1 MTTPPRLPILKSKTG
16 RKESIRLL
24 VHETG
29 TCSGSD
35 LYFSTPSEYARRML
49 FYMSTCGY
57 YYTNYDYRIER
68 EDYHNYMLF
77 YICDGR
83 LSLTGGGQ
91 TMVASAGQVGFL
103 NCHEPHEYHTIGNTE
118 FVWLHLDG
126 SNTADFY
133 HQAVQLHGGFVFD
146 TPCAQEIKDGIY
158 EIVFAFRNEQP
169 VSEVRLSQK
178 LYGLLTAMIDPGKAA
193 DGREKADGPAAR
205 AMHFMQAHYME
216 PLSLADV
223 AAHVNMSQFHF
234 SRLFK
239 RDCGCSPHEYLI
251 LTRLN
256 RAKHLLKTTD
266 LPVKVIA
273 QKVGYQNVSS
283 FTNAFTDR
291 VGISPTLFRK
301 YSL

>member
-1 MTTPPRLPILKSKTG
+1 M
-16 RKESIRLL
+16 L

-83 LSLTGGGQ
+83 LSLRSGSQ

-133 HQAVQLHGGFVFD
+133 EQAVQMHGGFVFD
-146 TPCAQEIKDGIY
+146 TPYAEQIKNGIY
-158 EIVFAFRNEQP
+158 EIVFAFRNDQTL
-169 VSEVRLSQK
+169 SEVRLSQK
-178 LYGLLTAMIDPGKAA
+178 LYTLLTATVDTASQEAGQAEENDTVSK
-193 DGREKADGPAAR
+193 
-205 AMHFMQAHYME
+205 AMHFIQEQYMN
-216 PLSLADV
+216 PISLLDV
-223 AAHVNMSQFHF
+223 ATHVNMSQFHF

-239 RDCGCSPHEYLI
+239 KDCGYSPHEYLI

-256 RAKHLLKTTD
+256 RAKHLLKTTG
-266 LPVKVIA
+266 LPFKVIA

-301 YSL
+301 YSI

>member
-1 MTTPPRLPILKSKTG
+1 M
-16 RKESIRLL
+16 L

-83 LSLTGGGQ
+83 LSVTSGGQ
-91 TMVASAGQVGFL
+91 TMVASAGQAGFL

-133 HQAVQLHGGFVFD
+133 QQAVWAHGGFVFD
-146 TPCAQEIKDGIY
+146 TPYAQEIKNGIY
-158 EIVFAFRNEQP
+158 EIIFAFRNEQP
-169 VSEVRLSQK
+169 FSEVRLSHK
-178 LYGLLTAMIDPGKAA
+178 IYGLLAAAVDTNKPENERSAKNDPVAAAMYFI
-193 DGREKADGPAAR
+193 R
-205 AMHFMQAHYME
+205 QQYMN
-216 PLSLADV
+216 PITLNDV
-223 AAHVNMSQFHF
+223 AAYANMSLYHF

-239 RDCGCSPHEYLI
+239 RDCGYSPHEYII

-266 LPVKVIA
+266 LAIKVIA

-283 FTNAFTDR
+283 FTNAFTAR

-301 YSL
+301 YSI

>member
-1 MTTPPRLPILKSKTG
+1 M
-16 RKESIRLL
+16 L

-83 LSLTGGGQ
+83 LSLRSGSQ

-133 HQAVQLHGGFVFD
+133 EQAVQMHGGFVFD
-146 TPCAQEIKDGIY
+146 TPYAEQIKNGIY
-158 EIVFAFRNEQP
+158 EIVFAFRNDQTL
-169 VSEVRLSQK
+169 SEVRLSQK
-178 LYGLLTAMIDPGKAA
+178 LYTLLVATVDTASQEAGQAEENDTVSK
-193 DGREKADGPAAR
+193 
-205 AMHFMQAHYME
+205 AMHFIQEQYMN
-216 PLSLADV
+216 PISLLDV
-223 AAHVNMSQFHF
+223 ATHVNMSQFHF

-239 RDCGCSPHEYLI
+239 KDCGYSPHEYLI
-251 LTRLN
+251 LTRLT
-256 RAKHLLKTTD
+256 RAKHLLKTTG

-301 YSL
+301 YSI

>member
-1 MTTPPRLPILKSKTG
+1 M
-16 RKESIRLL
+16 L
-24 VHETG
+24 VYETG

-35 LYFSTPSEYARRML
+35 LYFNTPSEYAKRML

-57 YYTNYDYRIER
+57 YYTNYDYHIKR

-83 LSLTGGGQ
+83 LSVTSKQQ
-91 TMVASAGQVGFL
+91 THVASAGQVGFL

-133 HQAVQLHGGFVFD
+133 QQAVRQHDAFVFD
-146 TPCAQEIKDGIY
+146 LPHAEEIKNGLYQIIFSY
-158 EIVFAFRNEQP
+158 RNQQIP
-169 VSEVRLSQK
+169 SETKLSCQI
-178 LYGLLTAMIDPGKAA
+178 YGLLTTLIDNSVSDDQMPDRNDPITCAMRFIEQKYA
-193 DGREKADGPAAR
+193 
-205 AMHFMQAHYME
+205 E
-216 PLSLADV
+216 PITLDDV
-223 AAHVNMSQFHF
+223 ASHANMSRYHF

-239 RDCGCSPHEYLI
+239 KSCGYSPHEYLI
-251 LTRLN
+251 LTQLN
-256 RAKHLLKTTD
+256 CAKHLLKTTS
-266 LPVKVIA
+266 LPVKIIA
-273 QKVGYQNVSS
+273 HKVGYQNEST

-291 VGISPTLFRK
+291 VGIPPTLFRK

>member
-1 MTTPPRLPILKSKTG
+1 MIH
-16 RKESIRLL
+16 LL

-57 YYTNYDYRIER
+57 YYTNYDYRIKR
-68 EDYHNYMLF
+68 ENYNSYMLF

-83 LSLTGGGQ
+83 LSLTSGGQ
-91 TMVASAGQVGFL
+91 TVVASAGQVGFL

-133 HQAVQLHGGFVFD
+133 QQAVQMHGGFVFD
-146 TPCAQEIKDGIY
+146 TPYAEQIKNGIY
-158 EIVFAFRNEQP
+158 EIVFAFRNEQTL
-169 VSEVRLSQK
+169 SEVRLSQK
-178 LYGLLTAMIDPGKAA
+178 LYTLLVATVDTASQEAGQAEENDTVSK
-193 DGREKADGPAAR
+193 
-205 AMHFMQAHYME
+205 AMHFIQEQYMN
-216 PLSLADV
+216 PISLLDV
-223 AAHVNMSQFHF
+223 ATHVNMSQFHF
-234 SRLFK
+234 FRLFRK
-239 RDCGCSPHEYLI
+239 DCGYSPHEYLI

-256 RAKHLLKTTD
+256 RAKHLLKTTG

-283 FTNAFTDR
+283 FTNAFTAR
-291 VGISPTLFRK
+291 VDISPTLFRK
-301 YSL
+301 YSI

>member
-1 MTTPPRLPILKSKTG
+1 M
-16 RKESIRLL
+16 L

-83 LSLTGGGQ
+83 LSLRSGSQ

-133 HQAVQLHGGFVFD
+133 EQAVQMHGGFVFD
-146 TPCAQEIKDGIY
+146 TPYAEQIKNGIY
-158 EIVFAFRNEQP
+158 EIVFAFRNEQ
-169 VSEVRLSQK
+169 VLSEVRLSQK
-178 LYGLLTAMIDPGKAA
+178 LYTLLVATVDTASQETGQTEENDTVSK
-193 DGREKADGPAAR
+193 
-205 AMHFMQAHYME
+205 AMHFIQAQYMN
-216 PLSLADV
+216 PISLLDV
-223 AAHVNMSQFHF
+223 ATHVNMSQFHF

-239 RDCGCSPHEYLI
+239 KDCGYSPHEYLI

-256 RAKHLLKTTD
+256 RAKHLLKTTG

-301 YSL
+301 YSI

>member
-1 MTTPPRLPILKSKTG
+1 M
-16 RKESIRLL
+16 L

-83 LSLTGGGQ
+83 LSLRSGSQ

-133 HQAVQLHGGFVFD
+133 QQAVQMHGGFVFD
-146 TPCAQEIKDGIY
+146 TPYAEQSKNGIY
-158 EIVFAFRNEQP
+158 EIVFAFRNEQTL
-169 VSEVRLSQK
+169 SEVRLSQK
-178 LYGLLTAMIDPGKAA
+178 LYTLLTAMVDTASQEAGQTEENDTVSK
-193 DGREKADGPAAR
+193 
-205 AMHFMQAHYME
+205 AMHFIQEQYMN
-216 PLSLADV
+216 PISLLDV
-223 AAHVNMSQFHF
+223 ATHVNMSQFHF

-239 RDCGCSPHEYLI
+239 KDCGYSPHEYLI

-256 RAKHLLKTTD
+256 RAKHLLKTTG

-301 YSL
+301 YSI

>member
-1 MTTPPRLPILKSKTG
+1 MLV
-16 RKESIRLL
+16 RK
-24 VHETG
+24 TG

-83 LSLTGGGQ
+83 LSLRSGSQ

-133 HQAVQLHGGFVFD
+133 QQAVQMHGGFVFD
-146 TPCAQEIKDGIY
+146 TPYAEQIKNGIY
-158 EIVFAFRNEQP
+158 EIVFAFRNEQTL
-169 VSEVRLSQK
+169 SEVRLSQK
-178 LYGLLTAMIDPGKAA
+178 LYTLLVATVDTASQEAGQAEENDTVSK
-193 DGREKADGPAAR
+193 
-205 AMHFMQAHYME
+205 AMHFIQEQYMN
-216 PLSLADV
+216 PISLLDV
-223 AAHVNMSQFHF
+223 ATHVNMSQFHF
-234 SRLFK
+234 FRLFRK
-239 RDCGCSPHEYLI
+239 DCGYSPHEYLI

-256 RAKHLLKTTD
+256 RAKHLLKTTG

-273 QKVGYQNVSS
+273 QKAGYQNVSS

-301 YSL
+301 YSI

>member
-1 MTTPPRLPILKSKTG
+1 M
-16 RKESIRLL
+16 L

-83 LSLTGGGQ
+83 LSLRSGSQ

-133 HQAVQLHGGFVFD
+133 QQAVQMHGGFVFD
-146 TPCAQEIKDGIY
+146 TPYAEQIKNGIY
-158 EIVFAFRNEQP
+158 EIVFAFRNEQTL
-169 VSEVRLSQK
+169 SEVRLSQK
-178 LYGLLTAMIDPGKAA
+178 LYTLLVATVDTASQEAGQTEENDTVSK
-193 DGREKADGPAAR
+193 
-205 AMHFMQAHYME
+205 AMHFIQEQYMN
-216 PLSLADV
+216 PISLLDV
-223 AAHVNMSQFHF
+223 ATHVNMSQFHF

-239 RDCGCSPHEYLI
+239 KDCGYSPHEYLI

-256 RAKHLLKTTD
+256 RAKHLLKTTE

-301 YSL
+301 YSI

>member
-1 MTTPPRLPILKSKTG
+1 M
-16 RKESIRLL
+16 L

-83 LSLTGGGQ
+83 LSLRSGSQ

-133 HQAVQLHGGFVFD
+133 QQAVQMHGGFVFD
-146 TPCAQEIKDGIY
+146 TPYAEQIKNGIY
-158 EIVFAFRNEQP
+158 EIVFAFRNEQTL
-169 VSEVRLSQK
+169 SEVRLSQK
-178 LYGLLTAMIDPGKAA
+178 LYTLLTAMVDTASQEAGQTEENDTVSK
-193 DGREKADGPAAR
+193 
-205 AMHFMQAHYME
+205 AMHFIQEQYMN
-216 PLSLADV
+216 PISLLDV
-223 AAHVNMSQFHF
+223 ATHVNMSQFHL
-234 SRLFK
+234 SRLYK
-239 RDCGCSPHEYLI
+239 KDCGYSPHEYLI

-256 RAKHLLKTTD
+256 RAKHLLKTTG

-301 YSL
+301 YSI

>member
-1 MTTPPRLPILKSKTG
+1 MLV
-16 RKESIRLL
+16 RK
-24 VHETG
+24 TG

-83 LSLTGGGQ
+83 LSLRSGSQ

-133 HQAVQLHGGFVFD
+133 QQAVQMHGGFVFD
-146 TPCAQEIKDGIY
+146 TPYAEQIKNGIY
-158 EIVFAFRNEQP
+158 EIVFAFRNEQTL
-169 VSEVRLSQK
+169 SEVRLSQK
-178 LYGLLTAMIDPGKAA
+178 LYTLLTAMVDTASQEAGQTEENDTVSK
-193 DGREKADGPAAR
+193 
-205 AMHFMQAHYME
+205 AMHFIQEQYMN
-216 PLSLADV
+216 PISLLDV
-223 AAHVNMSQFHF
+223 ATHVNMSQFHF
-234 SRLFK
+234 FRLFRK
-239 RDCGCSPHEYLI
+239 DCGYSPHEYLI

-256 RAKHLLKTTD
+256 RAKHLLKTTG

-301 YSL
+301 YSI

>member
-1 MTTPPRLPILKSKTG
+1 M
-16 RKESIRLL
+16 L

-83 LSLTGGGQ
+83 LSLRSGSQ

-133 HQAVQLHGGFVFD
+133 QQAVQMHGGFVFD
-146 TPCAQEIKDGIY
+146 TPYAEQIKNGIY
-158 EIVFAFRNEQP
+158 EIVFAFRNEQTL
-169 VSEVRLSQK
+169 SEVRLSQK
-178 LYGLLTAMIDPGKAA
+178 LYTLLTAMVDTASQEAGQTEENDTVSK
-193 DGREKADGPAAR
+193 
-205 AMHFMQAHYME
+205 AMHFIQEQYMN
-216 PLSLADV
+216 PISLLDV
-223 AAHVNMSQFHF
+223 ATHVNMSQFHF
-234 SRLFK
+234 FRLFRK
-239 RDCGCSPHEYLI
+239 DCGYSPHEYLI

-256 RAKHLLKTTD
+256 RAKHLLKTTG

-283 FTNAFTDR
+283 FTNPFTDR

-301 YSL
+301 YSI

>member
-1 MTTPPRLPILKSKTG
+1 M
-16 RKESIRLL
+16 L

-83 LSLTGGGQ
+83 LSLRSGSQ

-133 HQAVQLHGGFVFD
+133 QQAVQMHGGFVFD
-146 TPCAQEIKDGIY
+146 TPSAEQIKNGIY
-158 EIVFAFRNEQP
+158 EIVFAFRNEQTL
-169 VSEVRLSQK
+169 SEVRLSQK
-178 LYGLLTAMIDPGKAA
+178 LYTLLTAMVDTASQEAGQTEENDTVSK
-193 DGREKADGPAAR
+193 
-205 AMHFMQAHYME
+205 AMHFIQEQYMN
-216 PLSLADV
+216 PISLLDV
-223 AAHVNMSQFHF
+223 ATHVNMSQFHF

-239 RDCGCSPHEYLI
+239 KDCGYSPHEYLI

-256 RAKHLLKTTD
+256 RAKHLLKTTG

-301 YSL
+301 YSI

>member
-1 MTTPPRLPILKSKTG
+1 M
-16 RKESIRLL
+16 L

-83 LSLTGGGQ
+83 LSVTSGGQ
-91 TMVASAGQVGFL
+91 TMVASAGQAGFL

-133 HQAVQLHGGFVFD
+133 QQAVWAHGGFVFD
-146 TPCAQEIKDGIY
+146 TPYAQEIKNGIY
-158 EIVFAFRNEQP
+158 EIIFAFRNEQP
-169 VSEVRLSQK
+169 FSEVRLSHK
-178 LYGLLTAMIDPGKAA
+178 IYGLLAAAVDTNKPENERSAKHDPVAAAMYFI
-193 DGREKADGPAAR
+193 R
-205 AMHFMQAHYME
+205 QQYMN
-216 PLSLADV
+216 PITLNDV
-223 AAHVNMSQFHF
+223 AAYANMSLYHF

-239 RDCGCSPHEYLI
+239 RDCGYSPHEYII

-266 LPVKVIA
+266 LAIKVIA

-283 FTNAFTDR
+283 FTNAFTAR

-301 YSL
+301 YSI

>member
-1 MTTPPRLPILKSKTG
+1 M
-16 RKESIRLL
+16 L

-83 LSLTGGGQ
+83 LSLRSGSQ

-133 HQAVQLHGGFVFD
+133 QQAVQMHGGFVFD
-146 TPCAQEIKDGIY
+146 TPYAEQIKNGIY
-158 EIVFAFRNEQP
+158 EIVFAFRNEQTL
-169 VSEVRLSQK
+169 SEVRLSQK
-178 LYGLLTAMIDPGKAA
+178 LYTLLTAMVDTASQEAGQTEENDTVSK
-193 DGREKADGPAAR
+193 
-205 AMHFMQAHYME
+205 AMHLIQEQYMN
-216 PLSLADV
+216 PISLLDV
-223 AAHVNMSQFHF
+223 ATHVNMSQFHF
-234 SRLFK
+234 FRLFRK
-239 RDCGCSPHEYLI
+239 DCGYSPHEYLI

-256 RAKHLLKTTD
+256 RAKHLLKTTG

-301 YSL
+301 YSI

>member
-1 MTTPPRLPILKSKTG
+1 M
-16 RKESIRLL
+16 L

-35 LYFSTPSEYARRML
+35 PYFSTPSEYARRML

-77 YICDGR
+77 YICNGR
-83 LSLTGGGQ
+83 LSVQSGGQ
-91 TMVASAGQVGFL
+91 TMVATAGQVGFL

-133 HQAVQLHGGFVFD
+133 QQAVRVHGGFVFD
-146 TPCAQEIKDGIY
+146 SPYAEEIKKGIY
-158 EIVFAFRNEQP
+158 EIVFAFRNMQP
-169 VSEVRLSQK
+169 IGEVRLSQK
-178 LYGLLTAMIDPGKAA
+178 LYSLLTAMVDTNKPEKRRAA
-193 DGREKADGPAAR
+193 DNDPVAAAMRFMREE
-205 AMHFMQAHYME
+205 YMN
-216 PLSLADV
+216 PISLTDV
-223 AAHVNMSQFHF
+223 AAHVNMSQYHF

-239 RDCGCSPHEYLI
+239 KDCGYSPHEYLI

-256 RAKHLLKTTD
+256 RAKHLLKTTE
-266 LPVKVIA
+266 LPVKIIA
-273 QKVGYQNVSS
+273 RKVGYQNVSS
-283 FTNAFTDR
+283 FTNAFTER
-291 VGISPTLFRK
+291 VGISQPMLRK

>member
-1 MTTPPRLPILKSKTG
+1 M
-16 RKESIRLL
+16 L

-83 LSLTGGGQ
+83 LSLRSGSQ

-133 HQAVQLHGGFVFD
+133 QQAVQMHGGFVFD
-146 TPCAQEIKDGIY
+146 TPYAEQIKNGIY
-158 EIVFAFRNEQP
+158 EIVFAFRNEQTL
-169 VSEVRLSQK
+169 SEVRLSQK
-178 LYGLLTAMIDPGKAA
+178 LYTLLTAMVDTASQEAGQTEENDTVSK
-193 DGREKADGPAAR
+193 
-205 AMHFMQAHYME
+205 AMHFIQEQYMN
-216 PLSLADV
+216 PISLLDV
-223 AAHVNMSQFHF
+223 ATHVNMSQFHF

-239 RDCGCSPHEYLI
+239 KDCGYSPHEYLI

-256 RAKHLLKTTD
+256 RAKHLLKTTG

-291 VGISPTLFRK
+291 VGISPTLFRI
-301 YSL
+301 YSI

>member
-1 MTTPPRLPILKSKTG
+1 M
-16 RKESIRLL
+16 L

-83 LSLTGGGQ
+83 LSLRSGSQ

-133 HQAVQLHGGFVFD
+133 QQAVQMHGGFVFD
-146 TPCAQEIKDGIY
+146 TPYAEQIKNGIY
-158 EIVFAFRNEQP
+158 EIVFAFRNEQTL
-169 VSEVRLSQK
+169 SEVRLSQK
-178 LYGLLTAMIDPGKAA
+178 LYTLLTAMVDTASQEAGQTEENDTVSK
-193 DGREKADGPAAR
+193 
-205 AMHFMQAHYME
+205 AMHFIQEQYMN
-216 PLSLADV
+216 PISLLDV
-223 AAHVNMSQFHF
+223 ATHVNMSQFHF

-239 RDCGCSPHEYLI
+239 KDCGYSPHEYLI

-256 RAKHLLKTTD
+256 RAKHLLKTTG

-283 FTNAFTDR
+283 FTNAFADR

-301 YSL
+301 YSI

>member
-1 MTTPPRLPILKSKTG
+1 M
-16 RKESIRLL
+16 L

-83 LSLTGGGQ
+83 LSLRSGSQ

-126 SNTADFY
+126 SNTADF
-133 HQAVQLHGGFVFD
+133 HQQAVQMHGGFVFD
-146 TPCAQEIKDGIY
+146 TPYAEQIKNGIY
-158 EIVFAFRNEQP
+158 EIVFAFRNEQTL
-169 VSEVRLSQK
+169 SEVRLSQK
-178 LYGLLTAMIDPGKAA
+178 LYTLLTAMVDTASQEAGQTEENDTVSK
-193 DGREKADGPAAR
+193 
-205 AMHFMQAHYME
+205 AMHFIQEQYMN
-216 PLSLADV
+216 PISLLDV
-223 AAHVNMSQFHF
+223 ATHVNMSQFHF

-239 RDCGCSPHEYLI
+239 KDCGYSPHEYLI

-256 RAKHLLKTTD
+256 RAKHLLKTTG

-301 YSL
+301 YSI

>member
-1 MTTPPRLPILKSKTG
+1 MLV
-16 RKESIRLL
+16 RK
-24 VHETG
+24 TG

-83 LSLTGGGQ
+83 LSLRSGSQ

-133 HQAVQLHGGFVFD
+133 QQAVQMHGGFVFD
-146 TPCAQEIKDGIY
+146 TPYAEQIKNGIY
-158 EIVFAFRNEQP
+158 EIVFAFRNEQTL
-169 VSEVRLSQK
+169 SEVRLSQK
-178 LYGLLTAMIDPGKAA
+178 LYTLLTAMVDTASQEAGQTEENDTVSK
-193 DGREKADGPAAR
+193 
-205 AMHFMQAHYME
+205 AMHFIQEQYMN
-216 PLSLADV
+216 PISLLDV
-223 AAHVNMSQFHF
+223 ATHVNMSQFHF

-239 RDCGCSPHEYLI
+239 KDCGYSPHEYLI

-256 RAKHLLKTTD
+256 RAKHLLKTTG
-266 LPVKVIA
+266 LPIKVIA

-301 YSL
+301 YSI

>member
-1 MTTPPRLPILKSKTG
+1 MCIYREKRLQKG
-16 RKESIRLL
+16 RVAML

-35 LYFSTPSEYARRML
+35 LYFSTPSDYARRML
-49 FYMSTCGY
+49 FYMTSCGY

-68 EDYHNYMLF
+68 KDYHNYMLF
-77 YICDGR
+77 YVSDGR
-83 LSLTGGGQ
+83 LSLTSGRQ

-133 HQAVQLHGGFVFD
+133 QQAVRVHGGFVFD
-146 TPCAQEIKDGIY
+146 SPYAEQVKNGIY
-158 EIVFAFRNEQP
+158 EIVFAFRNDQATN
-169 VSEVRLSQK
+169 EVRLSQK
-178 LYGLLTAMIDPGKAA
+178 LYGLLAAMVDANNPEQDRSDGSDPVSAA
-193 DGREKADGPAAR
+193 MRFIQAEY
-205 AMHFMQAHYME
+205 MH
-216 PLSLADV
+216 LITLAEV
-223 AAHVNMSQFHF
+223 AACANMSQYHF

-239 RDCGCSPHEYLI
+239 KDCGYSPHEYLI

-256 RAKHLLKTTD
+256 RAKHLLKTTE

-273 QKVGYQNVSS
+273 QKVGYINVSS
-283 FTNAFTDR
+283 FTNAFTER
-291 VGISPTLFRK
+291 VGISPSQFRK
-301 YSL
+301 YSI

>member
-1 MTTPPRLPILKSKTG
+1 M
-16 RKESIRLL
+16 L

-35 LYFSTPSEYARRML
+35 LYFSTHSEYARRML

-83 LSLTGGGQ
+83 LSLRSGSQ

-133 HQAVQLHGGFVFD
+133 QQAVQMHGGFVFD
-146 TPCAQEIKDGIY
+146 TPYAEQIKNGIY
-158 EIVFAFRNEQP
+158 EIVFAFRNEQTL
-169 VSEVRLSQK
+169 SEVRLSQK
-178 LYGLLTAMIDPGKAA
+178 LYTLLTAMVDTASKEAGQTEENDTVSK
-193 DGREKADGPAAR
+193 
-205 AMHFMQAHYME
+205 AMHFIQEQYMN
-216 PLSLADV
+216 PISLLDV
-223 AAHVNMSQFHF
+223 ATHVNMSQFHF
-234 SRLFK
+234 FRLFRK
-239 RDCGCSPHEYLI
+239 DCGYSPHEYLI

-256 RAKHLLKTTD
+256 RAKHLLKTTG

-273 QKVGYQNVSS
+273 QKVGYKNVSS

-301 YSL
+301 YSI

>member
-1 MTTPPRLPILKSKTG
+1 MLV
-16 RKESIRLL
+16 RK
-24 VHETG
+24 TG

-83 LSLTGGGQ
+83 LSLRSGSQ

-133 HQAVQLHGGFVFD
+133 QQAVQMHGGFVFD
-146 TPCAQEIKDGIY
+146 TPYAEQIKNGIY
-158 EIVFAFRNEQP
+158 EIVFAFRNEQTL
-169 VSEVRLSQK
+169 SEVRLSQK
-178 LYGLLTAMIDPGKAA
+178 LYTLLVTTVDTASQEAGQAEENDTVSK
-193 DGREKADGPAAR
+193 
-205 AMHFMQAHYME
+205 AMHFIQEQYMN
-216 PLSLADV
+216 PISLLDV
-223 AAHVNMSQFHF
+223 ATHVNMSQFHF
-234 SRLFK
+234 FRLFRK
-239 RDCGCSPHEYLI
+239 DCGYSPHEYLI

-256 RAKHLLKTTD
+256 RAKHLLKTTG

-301 YSL
+301 YSI

>member
-1 MTTPPRLPILKSKTG
+1 M
-16 RKESIRLL
+16 L

-83 LSLTGGGQ
+83 LSLRSGSQ
-91 TMVASAGQVGFL
+91 TMVASAGQLGFL

-133 HQAVQLHGGFVFD
+133 QQAVQMHGGFVFD
-146 TPCAQEIKDGIY
+146 TPYAEQIKNGIY
-158 EIVFAFRNEQP
+158 EIVFAFRNEQTL
-169 VSEVRLSQK
+169 SEVRLSQK
-178 LYGLLTAMIDPGKAA
+178 LYTLLTAMVDTASQEAGQTEENDTVSK
-193 DGREKADGPAAR
+193 
-205 AMHFMQAHYME
+205 AMHFIQEQYMN
-216 PLSLADV
+216 PISLLDV
-223 AAHVNMSQFHF
+223 ATHVNMSQFHF

-239 RDCGCSPHEYLI
+239 KDCGYSPHEYLI

-256 RAKHLLKTTD
+256 RAKHLLKTTG

-301 YSL
+301 YSI

>member
-1 MTTPPRLPILKSKTG
+1 M
-16 RKESIRLL
+16 L
-24 VHETG
+24 VRETG

-83 LSLTGGGQ
+83 LSLRSGSQ

-133 HQAVQLHGGFVFD
+133 QQAVQMHGGFVFD
-146 TPCAQEIKDGIY
+146 TPYAEQIKNGIY
-158 EIVFAFRNEQP
+158 EIVFAFRNEQTL
-169 VSEVRLSQK
+169 SEVRLSQK
-178 LYGLLTAMIDPGKAA
+178 LYTLLTAMVDTASQEAGQTEENDTVSK
-193 DGREKADGPAAR
+193 
-205 AMHFMQAHYME
+205 AMHFIQEQYMN
-216 PLSLADV
+216 PISLLDV
-223 AAHVNMSQFHF
+223 ATHVNMSQFHF

-239 RDCGCSPHEYLI
+239 KDCGYSPHEYLI
-251 LTRLN
+251 RTRLN
-256 RAKHLLKTTD
+256 RAKHLLKTTG

-301 YSL
+301 YSI

>member
-1 MTTPPRLPILKSKTG
+1 M
-16 RKESIRLL
+16 L

-83 LSLTGGGQ
+83 LSLRSGSQ

-133 HQAVQLHGGFVFD
+133 QQAVQMHGGFVFD
-146 TPCAQEIKDGIY
+146 TPYAEQIKNGIY
-158 EIVFAFRNEQP
+158 EIVFAFRNEQTL
-169 VSEVRLSQK
+169 SEVRLSQK
-178 LYGLLTAMIDPGKAA
+178 LYTLLTAMVDTASQEAGQTEENDTVSK
-193 DGREKADGPAAR
+193 
-205 AMHFMQAHYME
+205 AMHFIQEQYMNPI
-216 PLSLADV
+216 PLLDV
-223 AAHVNMSQFHF
+223 ATHVNMSQFHF
-234 SRLFK
+234 FRLFRK
-239 RDCGCSPHEYLI
+239 DCGYSPHEYLI

-256 RAKHLLKTTD
+256 RAKHLLKTTG

-301 YSL
+301 YSI

>member
-1 MTTPPRLPILKSKTG
+1 M
-16 RKESIRLL
+16 L

-83 LSLTGGGQ
+83 LSLRSGSQ

-133 HQAVQLHGGFVFD
+133 QQAVQMHGGFVFD
-146 TPCAQEIKDGIY
+146 TPYAEQIKNGIY
-158 EIVFAFRNEQP
+158 EIVFAFRNEQTL
-169 VSEVRLSQK
+169 SEVRLSQK
-178 LYGLLTAMIDPGKAA
+178 LYTLLTAMVDTASQEAGQTEENDTVSK
-193 DGREKADGPAAR
+193 
-205 AMHFMQAHYME
+205 AMHFIQEQYMN
-216 PLSLADV
+216 PISLLDV
-223 AAHVNMSQFHF
+223 ATHVNMSQFHF
-234 SRLFK
+234 FRLFRK
-239 RDCGCSPHEYLI
+239 DCGYSPHEYLI

-256 RAKHLLKTTD
+256 RAKHLRKTTG

-301 YSL
+301 YSI

>member
-1 MTTPPRLPILKSKTG
+1 M
-16 RKESIRLL
+16 L

-83 LSLTGGGQ
+83 LSLRSGSQ

-133 HQAVQLHGGFVFD
+133 QQAVQMHGGFVFD
-146 TPCAQEIKDGIY
+146 TPYAEQIKNGIY
-158 EIVFAFRNEQP
+158 EIVFAFRNEQTL
-169 VSEVRLSQK
+169 SEVRLSQK
-178 LYGLLTAMIDPGKAA
+178 LYTLLTAMVDTASQEAGQTEENDTVSK
-193 DGREKADGPAAR
+193 
-205 AMHFMQAHYME
+205 AMHFIQEQYMN
-216 PLSLADV
+216 PISLLDV
-223 AAHVNMSQFHF
+223 ATHVNMSQFHF
-234 SRLFK
+234 SRLFRK
-239 RDCGCSPHEYLI
+239 DCGYSPHEYLI

-256 RAKHLLKTTD
+256 RAKHLLKTTG

-301 YSL
+301 YSI

>member
-1 MTTPPRLPILKSKTG
+1 M
-16 RKESIRLL
+16 L

-77 YICDGR
+77 YICNGR
-83 LSLTGGGQ
+83 LSVQSGGQ
-91 TMVASAGQVGFL
+91 TMVATAGQVGFL

-133 HQAVQLHGGFVFD
+133 QQAVRVHSGFVFD
-146 TPCAQEIKDGIY
+146 SPYAEEIKKGIY
-158 EIVFAFRNEQP
+158 EIVFAFRNMQP
-169 VSEVRLSQK
+169 IGEVRLSQK
-178 LYGLLTAMIDPGKAA
+178 LYSLLAAMVDTNKPEKRRAA
-193 DGREKADGPAAR
+193 DNDPVAA
-205 AMHFMQAHYME
+205 AMYFIRQQYMN
-216 PLSLADV
+216 PITLNDV
-223 AAHVNMSQFHF
+223 AAYANMSQFHF
-234 SRLFK
+234 CRLLK
-239 RDCGCSPHEYLI
+239 RDCGLSPHEFLI

-256 RAKHLLKTTD
+256 RAKHLLKTTEQ
-266 LPVKVIA
+266 PVKVIA
-273 QKVGYQNVSS
+273 RQVDYLNVSS
-283 FTNAFTDR
+283 FTNAFTER

>member
-1 MTTPPRLPILKSKTG
+1 M
-16 RKESIRLL
+16 L

-77 YICDGR
+77 YICAGR
-83 LSLTGGGQ
+83 LSVTGEQQ
-91 TMVASAGQVGFL
+91 THVATAGQVGFL
-103 NCHEPHEYHTIGNTE
+103 NCHKPHEYHTIGSAE

-133 HQAVQLHGGFVFD
+133 QQAVRQHDGFVFD
-146 TPCAQEIKDGIY
+146 LPCAEQIKNGLY
-158 EIVFAFRNEQP
+158 EIIFSFRNQQVP
-169 VSEVRLSQK
+169 SETRLSQK
-178 LYGLLTAMIDPGKAA
+178 IYTLLTTLVDNAAAESSLPDERDPVSC
-193 DGREKADGPAAR
+193 
-205 AMHFMQAHYME
+205 AMHFIQQKYAE
-216 PLSLADV
+216 PISLDDV
-223 AAHVNMSQFHF
+223 AAHANMSRYHF

-239 RDCGCSPHEYLI
+239 KACGYPPHEYLI

-266 LPVKVIA
+266 LPVKAIA
-273 QKVGYQNVSS
+273 RKVGYQNESS

-291 VGISPTLFRK
+291 VGIPPTLFRK

>member
-1 MTTPPRLPILKSKTG
+1 M
-16 RKESIRLL
+16 L

-83 LSLTGGGQ
+83 LSLRSGSQ

-126 SNTADFY
+126 SNTDDFY
-133 HQAVQLHGGFVFD
+133 RQAVQMHGGFVFD
-146 TPCAQEIKDGIY
+146 TPYAEQIKDGIY
-158 EIVFAFRNEQP
+158 EIVFSFRNEQP
-169 VSEVRLSQK
+169 FSEVRLSQK
-178 LYGLLTAMIDPGKAA
+178 LYGLLAATIDTDKANGEQSAMDETVAKAI
-193 DGREKADGPAAR
+193 RFIR
-205 AMHFMQAHYME
+205 TQYMNAIT
-216 PLSLADV
+216 LTDV
-223 AAHVNMSQFHF
+223 ATHVNMSQFHF

-239 RDCGCSPHEYLI
+239 RGCGCPPHEYLI

-256 RAKHLLKTTD
+256 RAKHLLKTND
-266 LPVKVIA
+266 LPIKVIA

-301 YSL
+301 YSI

>member
-1 MTTPPRLPILKSKTG
+1 M
-16 RKESIRLL
+16 L

-29 TCSGSD
+29 TRSGSD

-83 LSLTGGGQ
+83 LSLRSGSQ

-133 HQAVQLHGGFVFD
+133 QQAVQMHGGFVFD
-146 TPCAQEIKDGIY
+146 TPYAEQIKNGIY
-158 EIVFAFRNEQP
+158 EIVFAFRNEQTL
-169 VSEVRLSQK
+169 SEVRLSQK
-178 LYGLLTAMIDPGKAA
+178 LYTLLTAMVDTASQEAGQTEENDTVSK
-193 DGREKADGPAAR
+193 
-205 AMHFMQAHYME
+205 AMHFIQEQYMN
-216 PLSLADV
+216 PISLLDV
-223 AAHVNMSQFHF
+223 ATHVNMSQFHF

-239 RDCGCSPHEYLI
+239 KDCGYSPHENLI

-256 RAKHLLKTTD
+256 RAKHLLKTTG

-301 YSL
+301 YSI

>member
-1 MTTPPRLPILKSKTG
+1 M
-16 RKESIRLL
+16 L

-35 LYFSTPSEYARRML
+35 LYFSTPSDYARRML

-57 YYTNYDYRIER
+57 YYTNYDYRIAR

-83 LSLTGGGQ
+83 LSLTSGGR
-91 TMVASAGQVGFL
+91 TMVVTAGQVGFL
-103 NCHEPHEYHTIGNTE
+103 NCHVPHEYHTIGNTE
-118 FVWLHLDG
+118 FIWLHLDG

-133 HQAVQLHGGFVFD
+133 EQAVQLHGGFVFD
-146 TPCAQEIKDGIY
+146 SPYAEQIKNGIY
-158 EIVFAFRNEQP
+158 EIVFAFRNEQAI
-169 VSEVRLSQK
+169 SEARLSQK
-178 LYGLLTAMIDPGKAA
+178 LYSLLIAMVDPN
-193 DGREKADGPAAR
+193 KADDTPDDPNDPVAAAQR
-205 AMHFMQAHYME
+205 FILERYME
-216 PLSLADV
+216 PIALSDI

-239 RDCGCSPHEYLI
+239 RDCGFSPHEFLI

-266 LPVKVIA
+266 QPVKVIA
-273 QKVGYQNVSS
+273 QQVGYLNVSS

>member
-1 MTTPPRLPILKSKTG
+1 MLV
-16 RKESIRLL
+16 RK
-24 VHETG
+24 TG

-83 LSLTGGGQ
+83 LSLRSGSQ

-133 HQAVQLHGGFVFD
+133 QQAVQMHGGFVFD
-146 TPCAQEIKDGIY
+146 TPYAEQIKNGIY
-158 EIVFAFRNEQP
+158 EIVFAFRNEQTL
-169 VSEVRLSQK
+169 SEVRLSQK
-178 LYGLLTAMIDPGKAA
+178 LYTLLVATVDTASQEAGQAEENDAVSK
-193 DGREKADGPAAR
+193 
-205 AMHFMQAHYME
+205 AMHFIQEQYMN
-216 PLSLADV
+216 PISLLDV
-223 AAHVNMSQFHF
+223 ATHVNMSQFHF
-234 SRLFK
+234 FRLFRK
-239 RDCGCSPHEYLI
+239 DCGYSPHEYLI

-256 RAKHLLKTTD
+256 RAKHLLKTTG

-301 YSL
+301 YSI

>member
-1 MTTPPRLPILKSKTG
+1 MI
-16 RKESIRLL
+16 IML

-83 LSLTGGGQ
+83 LSVTSGGQ
-91 TMVASAGQVGFL
+91 TMVASAGQAGFL

-133 HQAVQLHGGFVFD
+133 QQAVWAHGGFVFD
-146 TPCAQEIKDGIY
+146 SPYAQEIKNGIY
-158 EIVFAFRNEQP
+158 EIIFAFRNEQP
-169 VSEVRLSQK
+169 FSEVRLSHK
-178 LYGLLTAMIDPGKAA
+178 IYGLLAAAVDTNKPENERSAKNDPVAAAMYFI
-193 DGREKADGPAAR
+193 R
-205 AMHFMQAHYME
+205 QQYMN
-216 PLSLADV
+216 PITLNDV
-223 AAHVNMSQFHF
+223 AAYANMSLYHF

-239 RDCGCSPHEYLI
+239 RDCGYSPHEYII

-266 LPVKVIA
+266 LAIKVIA

-283 FTNAFTDR
+283 FTNAFTAR

-301 YSL
+301 YSI